1 MDKDDYR
8 AQPAG
13 AGMPSDA
20 ARPEHAR
27 SLVRTWTRLSGRL
40 VPLIG
45 ENGFGAL
52 LGRSLRLVAPACA
65 WLNVDPSRKTSGA
78 LLAGLE
84 ADLAAVDAARAAKAN
99 EELMS
104 TFTRQLGALIGP
116 GLTARLLADVANQDD
131 TGAAGDEQ
139 QQNQQEHK

>member
-8 AQPAG
+8 AQSASTG
-13 AGMPSDA
+13 AA
-20 ARPEHAR
+20 ADGPRPDHAQQ
-27 SLVRTWTRLSGRL
+27 LVRTWSRLGRQL

-52 LGRSLRLVAPACA
+52 FGRSLRLVVPVYA
-65 WLNVDPSRKTSGA
+65 WLSLDPSRKTSA
-78 LLAGLE
+78 TLLAGLE
-84 ADLAAVDAARAAKAN
+84 ADLAAVGAEAAAAAN

-104 TFTRQLGALIGP
+104 TFTRQLGALIGA
-116 GLTARLLADVANQDD
+116 GLTARLLAES
-131 TGAAGDEQ
+131 TAGDEQ

>member
-8 AQPAG
+8 AHPAG

-20 ARPEHAR
+20 ARLEHAR
-27 SLVRTWTRLSGRL
+27 SLVRSWTRLSGRL

-52 LGRSLRLVAPACA
+52 LGRSLRLLAPSYA
-65 WLNVDPSRKTSGA
+65 WLSLEPSRKTSGT
-78 LLAGLE
+78 LLGGLE
-84 ADLAAVDAARAAKAN
+84 ADLAGVDAASAAKAN

-104 TFTRQLGALIGP
+104 IFTRQLGALIGP
-116 GLTARLLADVANQDD
+116 GLTARLLADVGRQDAA
-131 TGAAGDEQ
+131 AAGEEQ
-139 QQNQQEHK
+139 RQNQQEHK

>member
-8 AQPAG
+8 AQPAQ

-20 ARPEHAR
+20 PRPAHAQ
-27 SLVRTWTRLSGRL
+27 SLVRTWSRLSGRL

-45 ENGFGAL
+45 DNGFGAL
-52 LGRSLRLVAPACA
+52 FGRSLRLVAPAFP
-65 WLNVDPSRKTSGA
+65 WLSLEPSRKTSAA

-84 ADLAAVDAARAAKAN
+84 ADLAAVDGAGAATAN

-116 GLTARLLADVANQDD
+116 GLTARLLADVANGSDS
-131 TGAAGDEQ
+131 AAAADGRQ
-139 QQNQQEHK
+139 QKQQEHK